1 MKARMKNLDVP
12 STIIAMG
19 TALQISK
26 KSIQRHPLL
35 TLLASADFAILVVMT
50 LQIMQYI
57 LTIPTKF
64 FC

>member
-1 MKARMKNLDVP
+1 MKTRIKNLP

-35 TLLASADFAILVVMT
+35 TLLASADFAILVDM
-50 LQIMQYI
+50 IYKSRNI
-57 LTIPTKF
+57 Y
-64 FC
+64 